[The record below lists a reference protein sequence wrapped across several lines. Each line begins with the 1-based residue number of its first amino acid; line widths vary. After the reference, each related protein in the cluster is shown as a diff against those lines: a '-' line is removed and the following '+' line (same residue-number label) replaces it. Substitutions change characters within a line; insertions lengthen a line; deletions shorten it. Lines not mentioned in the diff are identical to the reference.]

1 MQGQRADPQFS
12 VVHADIPQS
21 GKPTDVHERR
31 RAGETEVH
39 HRDEA
44 LAAGDELG
52 VVAKLGE
59 QRYGLIGGSRTVVP
73 ERRGLHHLP

>member
-12 VVHADIPQS
+12 VVHADVPQL

-39 HRDEA
+39 HRDQA
-44 LAAGDELG
+44 LPAGEELG
-52 VVAKLGE
+52 VVAELGQ
-59 QRYGLIGGSRTVVP
+59 QRHGLLGGSRTVIG